1 VKIGEGR
8 RSGAFGGLGSRLA
21 RPFFGESRCEKT
33 RSLLRPKLDLE
44 RRASIVFRLGFDE
57 KNSAA
62 SVHAD

>member
-1 VKIGEGR
+1 MFVFVAK
-8 RSGAFGGLGSRLA
+8 
-21 RPFFGESRCEKT
+21 KT